1 MTTDEIVTRLLS
13 ECPSLTAAERE
24 RAQRPF
30 DKLYIDECIRRRR
43 RLLWA
48 SRLAMVFWLLLNLA
62 TLLVLLLTDTHRDYI
77 LVLSITLLVLFV
89 LSLAWVRAAFV
100 NHGRNIAI
108 LRVIRDIQSDQGME
122 QQEQPTQTLENAG
135 TDSPMILG

>member
-1 MTTDEIVTRLLS
+1 
-13 ECPSLTAAERE
+13 
-24 RAQRPF
+24 
-30 DKLYIDECIRRRR
+30 
-43 RLLWA
+43 
-48 SRLAMVFWLLLNLA
+48 MVFWLLLNLA

-122 QQEQPTQTLENAG
+122 QQEQPTQTGENAG
-135 TDSPMILG
+135 ADSPTILG